1 MLERTE
7 LESLAP
13 GQTSAIARMAL
24 ELLALFLSLIIR
36 EKNCVHRYSI
46 IIIIVYNY
54 NVYNYVSYN
63 TVQPRPVQ

>member
-7 LESLAP
+7 SLAA

-46 IIIIVYNY
+46 IIIIVYN
-54 NVYNYVSYN
+54 VFALLLH
-63 TVQPRPVQ
+63 